1 MKFKLSI
8 GIVFGLIALATLIFS
23 AALIAVIDYR
33 VTSKLDGVLWT
44 VPAKLYSRP
53 LELAESIEVN
63 KDNLIKELEMLSY
76 QKVKRPEKSGQF
88 SFSRDKL
95 IIFLRGYKNQRSG
108 IFDITFE
115 ESKVKS
121 IKNQLGI
128 SEDLIKLEPIVIG
141 GMYPAHME
149 DRVLL
154 DWPEVPQT
162 LIETILA
169 VEDQNFFNHY
179 GVSLRSISRAFLK
192 NIQAGEVEQGGSTI
206 TQQLAKSLFF
216 TSAQTI
222 RRKVMEA
229 VASLLIEFH
238 YSKEEILLAYI
249 NDVFLAQSGKRAIH

>member
-8 GIVFGLIALATLIFS
+8 GIIFGLIALAALIFS

-108 IFDITFE
+108 IF
-115 ESKVKS
+115 
-121 IKNQLGI
+121 
-128 SEDLIKLEPIVIG
+128 
-141 GMYPAHME
+141 
-149 DRVLL
+149 
-154 DWPEVPQT
+154 
-162 LIETILA
+162 
-169 VEDQNFFNHY
+169 
-179 GVSLRSISRAFLK
+179 
-192 NIQAGEVEQGGSTI
+192 
-206 TQQLAKSLFF
+206 
-216 TSAQTI
+216 
-222 RRKVMEA
+222 
-229 VASLLIEFH
+229 
-238 YSKEEILLAYI
+238 
-249 NDVFLAQSGKRAIH
+249 